1 MELIDTHC
9 HLDAAEFKDNFD
21 TRLNKAQSANI
32 TTHII
37 PGVTQNGWNPILS
50 MCRKRNGL
58 FPALGLHP
66 MFVQQHLPAHMDE
79 LETLAQQ
86 STLVAIG
93 EIGLDYYLPDIDKK
107 EQQLLFEQ
115 QLHIA
120 QSAALPVLLHVRKAH
135 DQVLAT
141 LRKKHFPC
149 GGIVHAFSGSY
160 QQASQY
166 ITLGF
171 TIGFGATLTYSRA
184 KRIRAI
190 AAKLPQQAIVL
201 ETDAP
206 DMPPARYRGTTN
218 HPEYILETL
227 AILAELRSDSPKN
240 VARYTT
246 ANARHILNLVPYSVK
261 PVKKQVE
268 TSR

>member
-1 MELIDTHC
+1 MEIIDTHC
-9 HLDAAEFKDNFD
+9 HLDAAEFKENFEAKLS
-21 TRLNKAQSANI
+21 RAQSANI

-37 PGVTQNGWNPILS
+37 PGVTQNGWNQILS
-50 MCRKRNGL
+50 LCRKKNGL

-66 MFVQQHLPAHMDE
+66 MFLQQHLPSHMEE
-79 LETLAQQ
+79 LETLAQPG
-86 STLVAIG
+86 TLVAIG
-93 EIGLDYYLPDIDKK
+93 EIGLDYYLPDTDQKG
-107 EQQLLFEQ
+107 QQLLFEQ

-160 QQASQY
+160 QQATQY

-171 TIGFGATLTYSRA
+171 TLGFGGTLTYSRA
-184 KRIRAI
+184 KRIRTI
-190 AAKLPQQAIVL
+190 ATKLPQRAIVL

-218 HPEYILETL
+218 QPEYILETL
-227 AILAELRSDSPKN
+227 AVLAELRGESPKS
-240 VARYTT
+240 VATYTT
-246 ANARHILNLVPYSVK
+246 ANARHILNLAEP
-261 PVKKQVE
+261 
-268 TSR
+268 